1 MRCQLSAARKSKRVR
16 SDVVSKCGR
25 GPMYTSKLVAQPLLD
40 TFLLQPEK
48 IAEKNLNSQKYS
60 CA

>member
-25 GPMYTSKLVAQPLLD
+25 GPMYTRKLVAQPLLE
-40 TFLLQPEK
+40 TFLLQPDKMPE
-48 IAEKNLNSQKYS
+48 ENLNSQQD
-60 CA
+60 